1 MSLKKAFNG
10 AKVRETFKN
19 LAGILLAD
27 EKGYFTLILH
37 ISSLFLCLKYALCSK
52 SYSLFFSSL
61 GI

>member
-1 MSLKKAFNG
+1 MSFKKAFNG
-10 AKVRETFKN
+10 TKVRETLN

-52 SYSLFFSSL
+52 S
-61 GI
+61 

>member
-1 MSLKKAFNG
+1 MSFKKGFYGTKA
-10 AKVRETFKN
+10 REALN

-52 SYSLFFSSL
+52 S
-61 GI
+61 